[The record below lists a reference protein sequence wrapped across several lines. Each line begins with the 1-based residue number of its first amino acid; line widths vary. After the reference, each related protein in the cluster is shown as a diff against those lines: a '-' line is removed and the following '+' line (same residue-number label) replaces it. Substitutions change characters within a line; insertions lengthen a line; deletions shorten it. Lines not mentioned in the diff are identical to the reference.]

1 MVTVETS
8 RSIMLSWDR
17 PSLEEQ
23 NGILTMYHVI
33 IMETQILYLDS
44 GTLDS
49 PMGNNFNRTY
59 NVSEGRIQLVDMLHP
74 SYNYTVMI
82 AAATEP
88 GIGPFS
94 EPITVMTME
103 DGMFH
108 TSKLC
113 VDYYAVRFYH
123 LVRMMKICV
132 FLR

>member
-1 MVTVETS
+1 
-8 RSIMLSWDR
+8 
-17 PSLEEQ
+17 
-23 NGILTMYHVI
+23 MYHVI

-59 NVSEGRIQLVDMLHP
+59 NVSEGRMQLVDLLHP

-94 EPITVMTME
+94 EPITVRTLE

-113 VDYYAVRFYH
+113 VDCYAVRFYH